1 MIRFCLFALLG
12 VFLAVLFKSG
22 KAEYGLLI
30 GLFISL
36 FLFGKGIALLEGAWN
51 GFLTVKEILGSSFD
65 YIVTLFKV
73 VGMTYVCDI
82 SGNICKDAGY
92 GAVASQIEILGKLSV
107 LVAGFP
113 ILLSLMESLQV
124 LI

>member
-12 VFLAVLFKSG
+12 VFLAVLFKSN
-22 KAEYGLLI
+22 KPEYGLLL
-30 GLFISL
+30 GLFLSL
-36 FLFGKGIALLEGAWN
+36 FLFGKGIALLEGVWN
-51 GFLTVKEILGSSFD
+51 GFLTIKEVMGESFG
-65 YIVTLFKV
+65 YTVTLFKV

-113 ILLSLMESLQV
+113 IFLSLIETLSV
-124 LI
+124 LL

>member
-12 VFLAVLFKSG
+12 VFLAVLFKNG
-22 KAEYGLLI
+22 RPEYGLLI

-36 FLFGKGIALLEGAWN
+36 FLFGKGIGLLESAWEGLLRVKALLG
-51 GFLTVKEILGSSFD
+51 VSFD

-73 VGMTYVCDI
+73 VGLTYVCDI
-82 SGNICKDAGY
+82 SGNMCKDAGY

-107 LVAGFP
+107 LVSGFP
-113 ILLSLMESLQV
+113 ILLSLMESLEV

>member
-12 VFLAVLFKSG
+12 VFLAVLFKNG
-22 KAEYGLLI
+22 RPEYGLLI

-36 FLFGKGIALLEGAWN
+36 FLFGKGIGLLESAWE
-51 GFLTVKEILGSSFD
+51 GLLRVKDLLGVSFD

-73 VGMTYVCDI
+73 VGLTYVCDI
-82 SGNICKDAGY
+82 SGNMCKDAGY

-107 LVAGFP
+107 LVSGFP
-113 ILLSLMESLQV
+113 ILLSLMESLEV

>member
-1 MIRFCLFALLG
+1 MIRFCLFALVG

-22 KAEYGLLI
+22 KTEYGLLI
-30 GLFISL
+30 GLFLSI
-36 FLFGKGIALLEGAWN
+36 FLFGKGIGLLESAFL
-51 GFLTVKEILGSSFD
+51 GFVEIKELLGVSFQ

-82 SGNICKDAGY
+82 SGSLCKDAGY
-92 GAVASQIEILGKLSV
+92 GAVASQIELLGKMSV
-107 LVAGFP
+107 LAAGLP
-113 ILLSLMESLQV
+113 ILLSLVESLQV